1 MTMRMILVADLQA
14 EVVVVMVHVLQI
26 VETIVRAM
34 LIGHQH
40 HVMAVVKVLAFL
52 AARHHV

>member
-1 MTMRMILVADLQA
+1 MRMILVADLQA

>member
-1 MTMRMILVADLQA
+1 MILVADLQA

-40 HVMAVVKVLAFL
+40 HVMAVVKVLVFL

>member
-1 MTMRMILVADLQA
+1 MEDLQA
-14 EVVVVMVHVLQI
+14 EVVVAMVHVLQT